1 MVAFSFVLSYGF
13 AFLSLLALLLLPSQK
28 EETQR
33 RKATWPQK
41 TWYAVF
47 TLSLVAL
54 ALTYSLIVNF
64 LSMFESTMCL
74 KFAGG
79 DGCEGEQAAGKPSGA
94 AGQLMASAMSALR
107 ALDNATAH
115 ANATIHR

>member
-1 MVAFSFVLSYGF
+1 MAAEDLV
-13 AFLSLLALLLLPSQK
+13 
-28 EETQR
+28 R
-33 RKATWPQK
+33 RLRARPLTP
-41 TWYAVF
+41 TLTLTLTRYAVF
-47 TLSLVAL
+47 TLGLVAL

-79 DGCEGEQAAGKPSGA
+79 DGCEGEQAAGKGDGA

>member
-1 MVAFSFVLSYGF
+1 MGSECLFSHSI
-13 AFLSLLALLLLPSQK
+13 SNPNPNPNPNPDPDPDPNPNPDPDPDPDPDPNQ
-28 EETQR
+28 
-33 RKATWPQK
+33 
-41 TWYAVF
+41 
-47 TLSLVAL
+47 
-54 ALTYSLIVNF
+54 
-64 LSMFESTMCL
+64 STMCL

-79 DGCEGEQAAGKPSGA
+79 DGCEGEQAAGKGDGA

>member
-1 MVAFSFVLSYGF
+1 
-13 AFLSLLALLLLPSQK
+13 
-28 EETQR
+28 
-33 RKATWPQK
+33 
-41 TWYAVF
+41 
-47 TLSLVAL
+47 
-54 ALTYSLIVNF
+54 
-64 LSMFESTMCL
+64 MFESTMCL

-79 DGCEGEQAAGKPSGA
+79 DGCEGEQAAGKGDGA

>member
-1 MVAFSFVLSYGF
+1 
-13 AFLSLLALLLLPSQK
+13 
-28 EETQR
+28 
-33 RKATWPQK
+33 
-41 TWYAVF
+41 
-47 TLSLVAL
+47 
-54 ALTYSLIVNF
+54 
-64 LSMFESTMCL
+64 MCL